1 MSAIVCGKRSSIFE
15 EIPSPSSSSSKRI
28 RCSSS
33 SPVRF
38 SGSIGQSPFLLLEH
52 LFAVFPHM
60 DKKTILHL
68 RPRIVASSVYKLSA
82 NITMSSKISSMD
94 VLKRFH
100 ALIEQT
106 LENNGHDL
114 DLAIKSLN
122 DLRLGCAGNV
132 LGTTDSSSATHSQP
146 SNQPQV
152 HGDDGGSTRDPSV
165 SNNLPMDGLEWVE
178 LFVREMSA
186 ASDVEDAR
194 IRASR
199 ALEAFE
205 KTIRAHAKADTA
217 QNFQQENSML
227 KEQVQALL
235 QENGILKRAV
245 SIQHERQKEFEVKS
259 QEVQQL
265 KQLLSQ
271 CQEHIRTLEV
281 NNYALAMHLKQAEQN
296 NSIPG
301 RFNPDIF

>member
-33 SPVRF
+33 SSPVRF
-38 SGSIGQSPFLLLEH
+38 SGSPLFLIDRLI
-52 LFAVFPHM
+52 AIFPHM
-60 DKKTILHL
+60 DIK
-68 RPRIVASSVYKLSA
+68 
-82 NITMSSKISSMD
+82 
-94 VLKRFH
+94 
-100 ALIEQT
+100 LIEQAA
-106 LENNGHDL
+106 ENSGHDL

-122 DLRLGCAGNV
+122 DLRLGCAENIPV
-132 LGTTDSSSATHSQP
+132 TTNTSSDTH
-146 SNQPQV
+146 PQV
-152 HGDDGGSTRDPSV
+152 RSDEGGSTVDQSLTKG
-165 SNNLPMDGLEWVE
+165 LPMDGAEWVE
-178 LFVREMSA
+178 YFVREMSA
-186 ASDVEDAR
+186 ASDVQDAR
-194 IRASR
+194 LRASR

-205 KTIRAHAKADTA
+205 KTVFANAKADA
-217 QNFQQENSML
+217 SQHFQQENSVL

-245 SIQHERQKEFEVKS
+245 SIQYERQKEFEAKS
-259 QEVQQL
+259 DEVQQL

-271 CQEHIRTLEV
+271 CQENIRTLEV

>member
-100 ALIEQT
+100 AYSCLKGYRFLADIMMQRFHMLIEQT

-217 QNFQQENSML
+217 QNFQQ
-227 KEQVQALL
+227 
-235 QENGILKRAV
+235 
-245 SIQHERQKEFEVKS
+245 
-259 QEVQQL
+259 
-265 KQLLSQ
+265 
-271 CQEHIRTLEV
+271 V

>member
-60 DKKTILHL
+60 DKKY
-68 RPRIVASSVYKLSA
+68 SC
-82 NITMSSKISSMD
+82 
-94 VLKRFH
+94 LKGYRFLADIMMQRFH
-100 ALIEQT
+100 MLIEQT

>member
-33 SPVRF
+33 TSPVRF
-38 SGSIGQSPFLLLEH
+38 SGPSPFLLVDH
-52 LFAVFPHM
+52 LIAIFPSM
-60 DKKTILHL
+60 DKKI
-68 RPRIVASSVYKLSA
+68 
-82 NITMSSKISSMD
+82 
-94 VLKRFH
+94 
-100 ALIEQT
+100 IEQA

-114 DLAIKSLN
+114 DLAIKCLN
-122 DLRLGCAGNV
+122 DLRLGCADKVPAIADNS
-132 LGTTDSSSATHSQP
+132 LDACPQP
-146 SNQPQV
+146 NDQPREDPMLSRNLSL
-152 HGDDGGSTRDPSV
+152 DDA
-165 SNNLPMDGLEWVE
+165 EWVE

-205 KTIRAHAKADTA
+205 KSIYARAKDETA
-217 QNFQQENSML
+217 QNFQQNMLQEHLLL

-245 SIQHERQKEFEVKS
+245 SIQHERQKEFETKS
-259 QEVQQL
+259 QELQQL

-281 NNYALAMHLKQAEQN
+281 NNYALSMHLKQAQQN

>member
-15 EIPSPSSSSSKRI
+15 EIPSPSSKRI
-28 RCSSS
+28 RFSSSSS

-38 SGSIGQSPFLLLEH
+38 SGSPLFLIDH
-52 LFAVFPHM
+52 LIAIFPHM
-60 DKKTILHL
+60 DMK
-68 RPRIVASSVYKLSA
+68 
-82 NITMSSKISSMD
+82 
-94 VLKRFH
+94 
-100 ALIEQT
+100 LIEQA
-106 LENNGHDL
+106 LENSGHDL

-122 DLRLGCAGNV
+122 DLRLG
-132 LGTTDSSSATHSQP
+132 SADNFP
-146 SNQPQV
+146 V
-152 HGDDGGSTRDPSV
+152 HGDEGGSTRDSLV
-165 SNNLPMDGLEWVE
+165 SENLPRDGAEWVE
-178 LFVREMSA
+178 LFVREMAS

-194 IRASR
+194 TCASR

-205 KTIRAHAKADTA
+205 KTICTHVKADAA

-245 SIQHERQKEFEVKS
+245 SIQHERQKEFEAKS

-281 NNYALAMHLKQAEQN
+281 NNYALAMHLKQAEAN

>member
-60 DKKTILHL
+60 DKK
-68 RPRIVASSVYKLSA
+68 
-82 NITMSSKISSMD
+82 
-94 VLKRFH
+94 
-100 ALIEQT
+100 LIEQT